1 MTAIAE
7 ADVAAE
13 LRVCVAR
20 TDEEVAAALRL
31 RHQVFVQELGARGT
45 AEAGLECDAFDAHC
59 RHLIVREGPR
69 GAVVGT
75 YRVLMPQGAR
85 AIGRLYAEGEFDLG
99 RLAPIRD
106 DLVELGR
113 ACVRADHRGGPVLM
127 LLWGALSALLADSGH
142 RYLIG
147 CVSVPMADG
156 GRLAADLYRRLADTH
171 LAGESLRVWPRARLP
186 LETLAPLP
194 SPAPLPPLL
203 KGYLRA
209 GARLLGEPH
218 HDADFGCA
226 DLPLLLNVDALSA
239 RYRRR
244 FGV

>member
-13 LRVCVAR
+13 LRVSVAR

-45 AEAGLECDAFDAHC
+45 AQAGLERDEFDAHC
-59 RHLIVREGPR
+59 LHLIVREGLR
-69 GAVVGT
+69 GDVVGT

-127 LLWGALSALLADSGH
+127 LLWGGLSALLADSGH

-171 LAGESLRVWPRARLP
+171 LAGDSLRVWPRERLP
-186 LETLAPLP
+186 LERGCPGIGSTALPIPHGHPSLRSSMADASTRSGAATGPCSTITTSRQTLGRTESRTPLP
-194 SPAPLPPLL
+194 
-203 KGYLRA
+203 
-209 GARLLGEPH
+209 
-218 HDADFGCA
+218 
-226 DLPLLLNVDALSA
+226 
-239 RYRRR
+239 
-244 FGV
+244 